1 MLAEI
6 FLIRLE
12 AISRASKESTPA
24 NNSRFVPITLP
35 DKETFR
41 DRLELHAIEAAALA
55 QKTLRHDHG
64 TIAGFDRLT
73 SQ

>member
-12 AISRASKESTPA
+12 AISRASKESAPA

-35 DKETFR
+35 DKKETFENC
-41 DRLELHAIEAAALA
+41 LELHAIHDASSRGAGRAKAA
-55 QKTLRHDHG
+55 
-64 TIAGFDRLT
+64 
-73 SQ
+73 

>member
-12 AISRASKESTPA
+12 AISRASKESAPA

-35 DKETFR
+35 DKETFKNC
-41 DRLELHAIEAAALA
+41 LELHAIYDASGRGAGRAKAA
-55 QKTLRHDHG
+55 
-64 TIAGFDRLT
+64 
-73 SQ
+73 